1 MVSQDLVPLVAPCC
15 ELHHAHLIEV
25 VLRGKHA
32 RPVVEVFVDAEEGV
46 TTDLCSAISRDVG
59 KALNTL
65 KGFPESYTLVVSSP
79 GIERPLQFLW
89 QYRKHIGRQLL
100 VRMQGSEQHGTL
112 RAVGDDTITLES
124 SAGSKEIAFGSIE
137 RAVVKA
143 PW

>member
-1 MVSQDLVPLVAPCC
+1 MVSQELVPLVAPCC

-46 TTDLCSAISRDVG
+46 TSDLCSAISRDVG
-59 KALNTL
+59 KALDTL
-65 KGFPESYTLVVSSP
+65 DGFPEAYTLIVSSP

-89 QYRKHIGRQLL
+89 QYRKHIGRKLI
-100 VRMQGSEQHGTL
+100 VRTQGSEQQGTL
-112 RAVGDDTITLES
+112 RAVGEDTITLES
-124 SAGSKEIAFGSIE
+124 SEGSKEIAFSSIE
-137 RAVVKA
+137 QAVVKA

>member
-46 TTDLCSAISRDVG
+46 TSDLCSAISRDVG
-59 KALNTL
+59 KALDTL
-65 KGFPESYTLVVSSP
+65 SGFPETYTLIVSSP

-89 QYRKHIGRQLL
+89 QYRKHIGRKLI
-100 VRMQGSEQHGTL
+100 VRIQGSEQQGTL
-112 RAVGDDTITLES
+112 RAVGEDTITLES
-124 SAGSKEIAFGSIE
+124 SEGSKEIAFGSIE
-137 RAVVKA
+137 WAVVKA